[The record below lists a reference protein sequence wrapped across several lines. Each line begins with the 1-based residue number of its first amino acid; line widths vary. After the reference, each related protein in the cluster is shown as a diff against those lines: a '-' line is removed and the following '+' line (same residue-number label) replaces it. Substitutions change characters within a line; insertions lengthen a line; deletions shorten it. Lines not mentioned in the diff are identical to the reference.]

1 MGFKQ
6 SCFDNWHSMTG
17 YALWAKA
24 DFLFPIRSP
33 SSHHLFAFQF
43 GCVERFAL
51 QSRTS
56 WYNVCRCRAGLQQI
70 FGIE

>member
-6 SCFDNWHSMTG
+6 SCFDNWHPMTG

-33 SSHHLFAFQF
+33 SSHHLFAFQS
-43 GCVERFAL
+43 GSVASFAP

-56 WYNVCRCRAGLQQI
+56 WYNARRCRAGLQQI